1 MLSIKHRIPKVAKK
15 PGSLQPIL
23 PLVPVKLSTT
33 EEDKSKFVTFE
44 LKARVGASAN
54 STKYKKYVR
63 KFEEG
68 TPQEWIDLLRDLQ
81 EIWTQNLMD
90 VGQDRAATVQA
101 LLLGESET
109 TFDAAL
115 QGARTDEDEN
125 EQQVTPEFVK
135 TALQLVTATVF
146 PH

>member
-44 LKARVGASAN
+44 LKARVGAPAN

-68 TPQEWIDLLRDLQ
+68 TPQEWIDLLCDVQ
-81 EIWTQNLMD
+81 E
-90 VGQDRAATVQA
+90 V
-101 LLLGESET
+101 
-109 TFDAAL
+109 
-115 QGARTDEDEN
+115 
-125 EQQVTPEFVK
+125 
-135 TALQLVTATVF
+135 
-146 PH
+146 